1 MKLNFIK
8 NCGDA
13 QVIIISENAT
23 LKLNKDCELIPNAC
37 VEITKDFSSANVRRI
52 SKRLMNNIIKL
63 FLNFFQRQNTQYG
76 RMDSSY

>member
-8 NCGDA
+8 NCGDS

-37 VEITKDFSSANVRRI
+37 VEITKGFSQANVRYI
-52 SKRLMNNIIKL
+52 CK
-63 FLNFFQRQNTQYG
+63 F
-76 RMDSSY
+76 